1 MADMFLIKEDM
12 TIKEAMRQMNN
23 AGQKVLFI
31 VDNDKKLLGSLTD
44 GDIRR
49 WILKEGSLGA
59 KVEKIYNKRP
69 LSVTEP
75 CDVEYV
81 KKLMLDSGIEWVPV
95 LNCGGQVTDVLLW
108 KEVFGGQVKAAVRKL
123 DIPVVIMAGGQGTRL
138 DPFTKILPKP
148 LIPIGEKAIIEIIMD
163 KFHHYGIDEFY
174 ISINHKA
181 KMIKSYFEE
190 MNTKYTIHYIEE
202 EQPLGTAGGLKFLQ
216 GRIKGPLMV
225 SNCDIIIDCDYSE
238 IVDFHNNNDYD
249 LTMVGSFRHFTI
261 PYGVCEIE
269 KNGLLTK
276 IIEKPEYDFL
286 VSTGMCV
293 LKEKMLTLIPE
304 NEKFHITD
312 LIKSAQRDGRRI
324 GVFPISEKAWIDIGQ
339 WEEYHKSLKLLR
351 LE

>member
-1 MADMFLIKEDM
+1 MTDIFLIKEDV
-12 TIKEAMRQMNN
+12 TIKEAMRQMNST
-23 AGQKVLFI
+23 GQKVLFI

-49 WILKEGSLGA
+49 WILKEGSLNA
-59 KVEKIYNKRP
+59 KIENIYNKDP

-75 CDVEYV
+75 YNVEHI
-81 KKLMLDSGIEWVPV
+81 KKLMLDSGIEWIPV
-95 LNCGGQVTDVLLW
+95 LNLRGKVVNILLW
-108 KEVFGGQVKAAVRKL
+108 KEIFGGQAKAIGKKL
-123 DIPVVIMAGGQGTRL
+123 SIPVVIMAGGQGTRL

-148 LIPIGEKAIIEIIMD
+148 LIPIGDKAIIEIIMD
-163 KFHHYGIDEFY
+163 KFHYYGVNEFY
-174 ISINHKA
+174 LSVNHKA

-190 MNTKYTIHYIEE
+190 MNTKYTIRYIEE
-202 EQPLGTAGGLKFLQ
+202 ERPLGTAGGLKFLQ
-216 GRIKGPLMV
+216 GKIKGSLMV

-249 LTMVGSFRHFTI
+249 LTMVGSFRHFAI
-261 PYGVCEIE
+261 PYGVCEIK
-269 KNGLLTK
+269 KNGLLAK

-293 LKEKMLTLIPE
+293 LKEKILKLIPK

-312 LIKSAQRDGRRI
+312 LIKSAQRDGCKI
-324 GVFPISEKAWIDIGQ
+324 GVFPISEKLWIDVGQ